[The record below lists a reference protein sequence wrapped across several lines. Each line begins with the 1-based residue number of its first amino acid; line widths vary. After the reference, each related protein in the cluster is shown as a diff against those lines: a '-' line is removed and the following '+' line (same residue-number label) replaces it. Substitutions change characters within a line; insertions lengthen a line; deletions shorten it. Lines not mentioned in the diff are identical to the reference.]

1 MQCKAYISSIL
12 PNAIRLYSLGVLVLV
27 CLASCVEEL
36 DLDTFSDAPED
47 GVLVVEAI
55 LTDQEVFQVVALS
68 RSVDRVD
75 LEQDTVYN
83 PFLPFGLGDRDT
95 IPKEHNAQVRLTVSG
110 GTAIN
115 FIETGSGVYRSERE
129 FALQQGTSYVLEIT
143 TQDGKE
149 YQSDPLQLSGTARIT
164 GVYAEVATN
173 NLGEEGVQIYVDAEA
188 MAGDTDNLRYT
199 YEETYKIVAPSW
211 NENDFRL
218 TNYDPCALPEPTY
231 TLEIVPRE
239 VQNRVCYNTVVSNRV
254 IQSSIPPSSGAEL
267 TRFPL
272 RFISKDDFII
282 THRYSILVKQYV
294 QDQNAA
300 DFFRSLGNFSQ
311 SQNLFSQ
318 VQPGALRANVQR
330 ADGDSELVLGYVEA
344 VCKSEERIFFE
355 FDDIFPNEPLPPYP
369 FTCIDHSSPESH
381 RSYCASGPDGGGG
394 CPQSIIER
402 VNLGLSTYTGE
413 NVNNIGTCP
422 GPYTYVNRACGDCTL
437 LGSNVE
443 PEFWEE

>member
-1 MQCKAYISSIL
+1 MQRIANITSFLPACLRHFFWGISAL
-12 PNAIRLYSLGVLVLV
+12 LL
-27 CLASCVEEL
+27 LASCVEEL
-36 DLDTFSDAPED
+36 DLDTFRDAPED

-55 LTDQEVFQVVALS
+55 LTDQEVLQKVQLS

-75 LEQDTVYN
+75 LEQDTLYN

-95 IPKEHNAQVRLTVSG
+95 LPTEQNARVRLTGSG
-110 GTAIN
+110 TTVN
-115 FIETGSGVYRSERE
+115 FIETAPGTYLSERE
-129 FALQQGTSYVLEIT
+129 FALQQGTSYTLEII
-143 TQDGKE
+143 TQDGRAYE
-149 YQSDPLQLSGTARIT
+149 SDPLQLNGIAKIT
-164 GVYAEVATN
+164 GVYAEAATN
-173 NLGEEGVQIYVDAEA
+173 SNGEEGVQIYVDAESV
-188 MAGDTDNLRYT
+188 AGDTGNLRYA
-199 YEETYKIVAPSW
+199 YEETYKIIAPSW

-254 IQSSIPPSSGAEL
+254 IQAGIPPTSGAEL
-267 TRFPL
+267 NRYPL
-272 RFISKDDFII
+272 RFISKDDFIL
-282 THRYSILVKQYV
+282 THRYSILVKQLV

-300 DFFRSLGNFSQ
+300 DFFRTLGNFSQ

-330 ADGDSELVLGYVEA
+330 ADGDAELVLGYVEA
-344 VCKSEERIFFE
+344 VSKSEERIFFE
-355 FDDIFPNEPLPPYP
+355 FDDIFPDDPLPPYP

-402 VNLGLSTYTGE
+402 VNLGLSTYTGD
-413 NVNNIGTCP
+413 NINNIGTCP